1 MTIVK
6 RLQSWAAPLSR
17 FHSHK
22 VGFHR
27 ITEWFGLGGTFK
39 GPVPILSCGLKCSG
53 LCLNRAEVPS
63 SVGCEQGK
71 QSRSP
76 GCQGVTVPSPG
87 SASATEL
94 EMELTALWQ
103 LWWDG
108 HQRRSWRGSR
118 NLCHFPRLILK
129 KWLHKMSQR
138 RPDTWHSETTEVALC
153 HPKGSL
159 QHSQAFWNSVS
170 VHNPHLCQ
178 PQSVPDW
185 PLSQLLFSPRVKF
198 LLGLGTDIDCSQ
210 ERSEISEH
218 KKTFPTVPRSSS
230 STFQWGAS
238 SRGQLKGNSTGN
250 SPGVTTDT
258 CLETQPVDRKESM
271 KHKGL
276 WTWDLLLQA
285 QKHSI
290 PFKPT
295 KCGQLLSLRSKKTK
309 LHTASRL
316 YFHSR
321 AKTSLLDRAQM

>member
-118 NLCHFPRLILK
+118 NLCHLPTSYSKEVITQNVPEKARYLTLRDNRGSSVSPQREPAAQPSFLK
-129 KWLHKMSQR
+129 LRVCSQSTSV
-138 RPDTWHSETTEVALC
+138 PTTERSWLTTEPAAL
-153 HPKGSL
+153 L
-159 QHSQAFWNSVS
+159 
-170 VHNPHLCQ
+170 
-178 PQSVPDW
+178 
-185 PLSQLLFSPRVKF
+185 
-198 LLGLGTDIDCSQ
+198 T
-210 ERSEISEH
+210 
-218 KKTFPTVPRSSS
+218 
-230 STFQWGAS
+230 
-238 SRGQLKGNSTGN
+238 
-250 SPGVTTDT
+250 
-258 CLETQPVDRKESM
+258 
-271 KHKGL
+271 
-276 WTWDLLLQA
+276 
-285 QKHSI
+285 
-290 PFKPT
+290 
-295 KCGQLLSLRSKKTK
+295 
-309 LHTASRL
+309 
-316 YFHSR
+316 
-321 AKTSLLDRAQM
+321 